1 MRVGARV
8 GADPAILGPEPMA
21 ASDSVL
27 VDALNRLGG
36 RNDAPAASRD
46 LVAWAPVDLP
56 LVAVRMEGPRVLAC
70 NVEHFMARAAE
81 LEPEALAA
89 LHELIS
95 TGRLDV
101 GADPGADPATWVA
114 ADVRGVARQ
123 GVQWVLDHP
132 EHGLADEGFRLA
144 RLALGA

>member
-1 MRVGARV
+1 
-8 GADPAILGPEPMA
+8 MA
-21 ASDSVL
+21 LSDTVL

-46 LVAWAPVDLP
+46 LVAWAPIDLP

-70 NVEHFMARAAE
+70 NVEAFMARAIE

-89 LHELIS
+89 LHELVS
-95 TGRLDV
+95 TGRLDAA
-101 GADPGADPATWVA
+101 ADPGADPATWVA
-114 ADVRGVARQ
+114 HDVRGVARQ

-132 EHGLADEGFRLA
+132 DHGLSAEGFALA
-144 RLALGA
+144 RLALGS